1 MLGTGKHP
9 GTPVKSKSPKKPSK
23 GAVEDT
29 KMFRFHFFR
38 MMSKLT
44 RTVRTKKGTNVFIA
58 NEKRSW

>member
-29 KMFRFHFFR
+29 KKFVPFLEWCQ
-38 MMSKLT
+38 S
-44 RTVRTKKGTNVFIA
+44 
-58 NEKRSW
+58 